1 MATPRLLTRTR
12 AHAQRGAYAVEFA
25 LVFLIFFSL
34 LYGIISY
41 GMLFAFRLGLQN
53 AAEDGARAALRYQ
66 STFAARATQA
76 QTTAAASSN
85 WMPPVV
91 TRSVSAT
98 VCGVVSNNCT
108 APACGTTWDTRCQM
122 VVTVTASNLQALL
135 PPFPS
140 FAMPTTIVGKASM
153 LLDGRTP

>member
-1 MATPRLLTRTR
+1 M
-12 AHAQRGAYAVEFA
+12 
-25 LVFLIFFSL
+25 VFLIFFAL

-76 QTTAAASSN
+76 QTTATASSN

-91 TRSVSAT
+91 TRNVNAT

-108 APACGTTWDTRCQM
+108 APTCGATWDTRCQM
-122 VVTVTASNLQALL
+122 VVTVTASNLQMLL

-153 LLDGRTP
+153 LLDGRSP

>member
-1 MATPRLLTRTR
+1 MTTPRLRNRTA

-25 LVFLIFFSL
+25 MVFLIFFAL

-76 QTTAAASSN
+76 QTTATASSS
-85 WMPPVV
+85 WMPAVV

-108 APACGTTWDTRCQM
+108 APACGATWDTRCQM
-122 VVTVTASNLQALL
+122 VVTVTATNLQMLL

-140 FAMPTTIVGKASM
+140 FAMPSTIVGKASM
-153 LLDGRTP
+153 LLDGRVP

>member
-1 MATPRLLTRTR
+1 MITTRLRTR

-25 LVFLIFFSL
+25 MVFLIFFTL

-66 STFAARATQA
+66 STLAARSTQA
-76 QTTAAASSN
+76 KATATLSAN
-85 WMPPVV
+85 WMPAVV
-91 TRSVSAT
+91 TPNIIAT
-98 VCGVVSNNCT
+98 VCEVATNNCT
-108 APACGTTWDTRCQM
+108 APTASTCAIWATRCQM
-122 VVTVTASNLQALL
+122 VVTVTATNLHLLL

-140 FAMPTTIVGKASM
+140 FAIPDTIVGKASM
-153 LLDGRTP
+153 LLDGRAP

>member
-1 MATPRLLTRTR
+1 MRTPRLRTG
-12 AHAQRGAYAVEFA
+12 AHSQRGAYAVEFA
-25 LVFLIFFSL
+25 VVFLIFFSL

-66 STFAARATQA
+66 STFAQRATQA
-76 QTTAAASSN
+76 QAIATQSSS
-85 WMPPVV
+85 WMPVVV
-91 TRSVSAT
+91 TPTVSAT
-98 VCGVVSNNCT
+98 VCGVVTNNCVT
-108 APACGTTWDTRCQM
+108 PACGATWDTRCQM
-122 VVTVTASNLQALL
+122 VVTVTATNMQQLL

-140 FAMPTTIVGKASM
+140 FAMPNQIVGQASM

>member
-1 MATPRLLTRTR
+1 MTAPRLRNRTA

-25 LVFLIFFSL
+25 LVFLIFFAL

-41 GMLFAFRLGLQN
+41 GMLFAFRMGLQN

-66 STFAARATQA
+66 STFTARATQA
-76 QTTAAASSN
+76 QTTAMASSS

-108 APACGTTWDTRCQM
+108 APACGATWDTRCQM
-122 VVTVTASNLQALL
+122 VVTVTASNLQGLL

-140 FAMPTTIVGKASM
+140 FAMPSTIVGQASM
-153 LLDGRTP
+153 LLDGRAP

>member
-1 MATPRLLTRTR
+1 MTTPRLRNRTA

-25 LVFLIFFSL
+25 MVFLIFFAL

-76 QTTAAASSN
+76 QTTATASSS
-85 WMPPVV
+85 WMPAVV

-108 APACGTTWDTRCQM
+108 APACGATWDTRCQM
-122 VVTVTASNLQALL
+122 VVTVTATNLQMLL

-140 FAMPTTIVGKASM
+140 FAMPSTIVGKASM
-153 LLDGRTP
+153 LLDGRSP

>member
-1 MATPRLLTRTR
+1 
-12 AHAQRGAYAVEFA
+12 
-25 LVFLIFFSL
+25 VFLIFFAL

-41 GMLFAFRLGLQN
+41 GMLFAFRMGLQN

-66 STFAARATQA
+66 STFTARATQA
-76 QTTAAASSN
+76 QTTAMASSS

-108 APACGTTWDTRCQM
+108 APACGATWDTRCQM
-122 VVTVTASNLQALL
+122 VVTVTASNLQGLL

-140 FAMPTTIVGKASM
+140 FAMPSTIVGQASM
-153 LLDGRTP
+153 LLDGRAP